1 MSNNTKTDVSPA
13 VEVAKQSRD
22 GHEPAEMTLPNGSKV
37 RLVPI
42 SASLIDAVTSRI
54 RDPEIPMWMN
64 KDKGREEPN
73 PSDPNYIRE
82 MEDAGRKR
90 GIAAMDAMVMFG
102 VELVDGLPDDDKW
115 LKKLQN
121 MEKHGLLDLSGYDFD
136 DETDKEF
143 VYKRFVAVDT
153 NVIERLS
160 EISGISAE
168 DVEEAE
174 RSFRGNE
181 ER

>member
-1 MSNNTKTDVSPA
+1 
-13 VEVAKQSRD
+13 
-22 GHEPAEMTLPNGSKV
+22 
-37 RLVPI
+37 
-42 SASLIDAVTSRI
+42 
-54 RDPEIPMWMN
+54 
-64 KDKGREEPN
+64 
-73 PSDPNYIRE
+73 